1 MGVLKIDKY
10 SVNNSFYQSIYQ
22 WINILYLSPI
32 NTPVSI
38 LLSIYPLPFT
48 NRT

>member
-1 MGVLKIDKY
+1 MGVLKMDKY
-10 SVNNSFYQSIYQ
+10 SVSTNFYQSIYL

-38 LLSIYPLPFT
+38 H
-48 NRT
+48 